1 MVNNDYYYMNNNG
14 NNSSSSTVIIL
25 RIIIIIILIII
36 IIIIIIDIYT
46 GILGQLV
53 QKLLLFNELLGACS
67 SRYHVSWVTIGRT
80 IFPIIFYCQRLN
92 ELKILNYK
100 FKLKR

>member
-1 MVNNDYYYMNNNG
+1 MVNNDYMNNNG

-25 RIIIIIILIII
+25 RIIIIIIL